1 MNRFLARP
9 TLGPEARAAAIGA
22 LRFIAFA
29 YTYHYLNWFSKTGI
43 IHWQVVSQRRIAG
56 LVALWLVSLALY
68 AWSWQWG
75 YVGLL
80 GLSVAHVIL
89 GFWEVDPRTEGVVWH
104 TFEPAPK
111 AIAKQ
116 LDEQTA
122 DVAAF
127 MFGELGHAKAFT
139 LDTMELVQ
147 RRADRIAKL
156 RSAKKRA

>member
-43 IHWQVVSQRRIAG
+43 IRWHVVSQRRIAG
-56 LVALWLVSLALY
+56 LVAIWLVSLALY

-89 GFWEVDPRTEGVVWH
+89 EYHDQE
-104 TFEPAPK
+104 EP
-111 AIAKQ
+111 
-116 LDEQTA
+116 E
-122 DVAAF
+122 
-127 MFGELGHAKAFT
+127 
-139 LDTMELVQ
+139 
-147 RRADRIAKL
+147 AKL
-156 RSAKKRA
+156 P

>member
-43 IHWQVVSQRRIAG
+43 IRWHVVSQRRIAG

-89 GFWEVDPRTEGVVWH
+89 EYPLNWK
-104 TFEPAPK
+104 TF
-111 AIAKQ
+111 IGIG
-116 LDEQTA
+116 
-122 DVAAF
+122 
-127 MFGELGHAKAFT
+127 GEL
-139 LDTMELVQ
+139 
-147 RRADRIAKL
+147 
-156 RSAKKRA
+156 RSRLASRPAAPA